1 MTTLHTGKNKLT
13 VRKEKGVDALT
24 RVLGAESR
32 AAVIIV
38 EHIGGE
44 RSFDFV
50 AICIFDN
57 FSFGLL
63 LLT

>member
-1 MTTLHTGKNKLT
+1 M
-13 VRKEKGVDALT
+13 
-24 RVLGAESR
+24 LGAESR

-63 LLT
+63 LLSFLLFTLHGTA